1 MRRRALT
8 VSLPTLLLGR
18 PVAAQ
23 GWPNRPIRVIVP
35 WSAATTSD
43 LLGRM
48 VAQRLSERM
57 GHAFV
62 VENQAGAGG
71 TIGAAAA
78 ARAPADG
85 HTLFLMTTATA
96 IAPRLFRQ
104 VAFRPVEDFA
114 AVGTIGYSPNV
125 LVVGPQIRIGSV
137 AELIAEAKRPGT
149 RLRYASSG
157 PGSGSWL
164 SMELLKAL
172 AGITLEEIPYSST
185 AQATTDT
192 ISGQIELHCPSL
204 AGAMP
209 TIRAGQFKALGVT
222 GGRRSRSA
230 PDIPSIA
237 ETVPGYDA
245 AGWYSIGAPAGTP
258 EPVLARLNAELQ
270 AMLAEPSV
278 QAALANAGV
287 DADPGTRDQSAETMR
302 MQIRQ
307 WTELMDR
314 IGYRPS

>member
-1 MRRRALT
+1 MQRRALLL
-8 VSLPTLLLGR
+8 SLPALLPALPALG
-18 PVAAQ
+18 Q
-23 GWPNRPIRVIVP
+23 SWPTRPIRVIVP

-43 LLGRM
+43 LLGRL

-104 VAFRPVEDFA
+104 VSFRPVEDFA
-114 AVGTIGYSPNV
+114 PVGTIGFSPNV
-125 LVVGPQIRIGSV
+125 LVTGPKVQIGSM
-137 AELIAEAKRPGT
+137 AELIAEAKRPGS

-172 AGITLEEIPYSST
+172 AGIELEEIPYSST

-209 TIRAGQFKALGVT
+209 TLRAGQFKALGVT
-222 GGRRSRSA
+222 GGKRSPSA
-230 PDIPSIA
+230 PEIPSIA
-237 ETVPGYDA
+237 EAVPGYDA

-270 AMLAEPSV
+270 AMLGDPAV
-278 QAALANAGV
+278 KATLANAGL
-287 DADPGTRDQSAETMR
+287 DADPGTRAQSAETM
-302 MQIRQ
+302 QTHIRR

>member
-1 MRRRALT
+1 MQRRALLL
-8 VSLPTLLLGR
+8 SLPALLPAL
-18 PVAAQ
+18 PALAQ
-23 GWPNRPIRVIVP
+23 SWPSRPIRVIVP

-43 LLGRM
+43 LLGRL

-57 GHAFV
+57 GNSFV

-104 VAFRPVEDFA
+104 VSFRPVEDFA
-114 AVGTIGYSPNV
+114 LVGTIGFSPNV
-125 LVVGPQIRIGSV
+125 LVTGPRVQIGSM
-137 AELIAEAKRPGT
+137 AELIAEAKRPDS

-172 AGITLEEIPYSST
+172 AGIELEEIPYSST

-209 TIRAGQFKALGVT
+209 TLRAGHFKALGVT
-222 GGRRSRSA
+222 GGRRSPSA
-230 PDIPSIA
+230 PEIPSIA
-237 ETVPGYDA
+237 EAVPGYDA
-245 AGWYSIGAPAGTP
+245 AGWYSIGAPAATP
-258 EPVLARLNAELQ
+258 EPILARLNAELQ
-270 AMLAEPSV
+270 AMLADPTV
-278 QAALANAGV
+278 QATLANAGV
-287 DADPGTRDQSAETMR
+287 DADPGTRAQSAETMR
-302 MQIRQ
+302 TNIRR

-314 IGYRPS
+314 IGYRPA